1 VYKLTG
7 SALNLGISVAAN
19 ILPYLL
25 FGLILGARMDRVNY
39 KAAIILVMAK

>member
-1 VYKLTG
+1 VYKLTS

-25 FGLILGARMDRVNY
+25 FGLILGAWMDRVNH
-39 KAAIILVMAK
+39 KVAMILVMAK